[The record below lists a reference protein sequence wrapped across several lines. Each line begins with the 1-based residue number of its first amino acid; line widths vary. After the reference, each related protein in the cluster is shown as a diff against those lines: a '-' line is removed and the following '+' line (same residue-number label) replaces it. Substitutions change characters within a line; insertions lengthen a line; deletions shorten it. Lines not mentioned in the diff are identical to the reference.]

1 MNAVQESP
9 LVCGVELRARYERLR
24 RLALG
29 EALTGLDERGLGLV
43 LLMRRGV
50 RAWLEATSQV
60 VPPVQASLSDESS
73 LATDVRGELIRIVA
87 SMALSATRQEART

>member
-1 MNAVQESP
+1 MNPAPASP
-9 LVCGVELRARYERLR
+9 SVSGLELRARYERLR

-29 EALTGLDERGLGLV
+29 EVVAGFDERGLGLA

-50 RAWLEATSQV
+50 PAWLEAMSERV
-60 VPPVQASLSDESS
+60 SPAQAPSSDEST
-73 LATDVRGELIRIVA
+73 LATDLRGELIRIVA